1 MSTKRNKKARRAPRH
16 EDTILSQLSKEER
29 DALKKLSEEDRMY
42 ELYAGFSRGIGT
54 RGCSKKGGNG

>member
-1 MSTKRNKKARRAPRH
+1 MSRNKKARRAPKR
-16 EDTILSQLSKEER
+16 EDSILSQLSKEEIA
-29 DALKKLSEEDRMY
+29 ALKKLSEEQRMY